1 MHGRASMKR
10 EKKTETIR
18 QSSYFDVEQLILRPI
33 SYTREAPGRK
43 KSRYQREKE
52 RK

>member
-10 EKKTETIR
+10 EKTETIR
-18 QSSYFDVEQLILRPI
+18 QSPYFDVEQLILRSI

-43 KSRYQREKE
+43 KSRYQREKK